1 MSSSNHN
8 SAVTGKNGAYTFKRE
23 KKLTYQ
29 REPEPGMDQPVEN
42 KKSDLIRAFVKG
54 GFLSPAGLLKIMELS
69 RSLGNKYVLFGS
81 RQDIMFP
88 SHGANESELSDA
100 FKAIHIEY
108 ELGSDQSVFQNI
120 VSSYVA
126 VNVVETTSWV
136 KEDTYNVLID
146 SFDYKPKLKINIV
159 DPLQSLV
166 PLFTG
171 ELNFIASREENYWYL
186 YIRDPRKGNV
196 IECWPRLIFG
206 QDIPRIARELEK
218 IFLEFLPFTAEEL
231 HLVLK
236 NNYVRINYKP
246 IQEKLKFH
254 ETTFPYYE
262 GLNAMLNNQ
271 YWLGLYWR
279 NNQYDIDFM
288 SAACKLCQET
298 NISNINIIP
307 WKAFIIKGIKA
318 ADRLRWEKLMGKF
331 GINERHSSLELNWHL
346 PVIDSEAL
354 ALKRFL
360 VRELDQQDISTHG
373 LTFAIKTNRDTFH
386 FTSIVIEKI
395 NPTGAASGDRY
406 NILYAKNFNPTNITY
421 YTYAKAVKKELIPT
435 LLIELSK
442 LYFRQLNPEREQ
454 VHEVKTDTP
463 PVSGPVTSYQCTNCL
478 TVYDR
483 RYGDPASNIPPGVP
497 FEELPDSYV
506 CHVCETP
513 KKDFVPVT
521 SSSDH

>member
-1 MSSSNHN
+1 VDVQVNAIELN
-8 SAVTGKNGAYTFKRE
+8 PFKKR
-23 KKLTYQ
+23 KRLNY
-29 REPEPGMDQPVEN
+29 RPEPEAGMTQPVESN

-54 GFLSPAGLLKIMELS
+54 GFLSPADLLKIMELS

-88 SHGANESELSDA
+88 SFGATEDELQQA
-100 FKAIHIEY
+100 FKAIRIDY

-126 VNVVETTSWV
+126 VNVVETTHWV

-146 SFDYKPKLKINIV
+146 SFEYIPRLKINIV
-159 DPLQSLV
+159 DPMQSLV

-171 ELNFIASREENYWYL
+171 ELNFIASKEENYWYL

-196 IECWPRLIFG
+196 IECWPRLILG
-206 QDIPRIARELEK
+206 QDIPKIARELEK
-218 IFLEFLPFTAEEL
+218 IFLELLPFTAEEL

-246 IQEKLKFH
+246 ISEKLKFQDV
-254 ETTFPYYE
+254 TFPYYE

-288 SAACKLCQET
+288 SAACRLCQET
-298 NISNINIIP
+298 NISKINIIP

-346 PVIDSEAL
+346 PVIDAEAL
-354 ALKRFL
+354 ELKRFL
-360 VRELDQQDISTHG
+360 VRELDLQDISTHG
-373 LTFAIKTNRDTFH
+373 LTFTIKTNREMFL
-386 FTSIVIEKI
+386 FTSIVIEKADATEAV
-395 NPTGAASGDRY
+395 PGDRY
-406 NILYAKNFNPTNITY
+406 TILYAKNFNPTNITY
-421 YTYAKAVKKELIPT
+421 YTYARGVKREMIPT

-442 LYFRQLNPEREQ
+442 LYYRQLNPEREQ
-454 VHEVKTDTP
+454 VYEIKEESAA
-463 PVSGPVTSYQCTNCL
+463 SGPITSYQCTNCL
-478 TVYDR
+478 TIYDQKF
-483 RYGDPASNIPPGVP
+483 GDPLAHIPPGVA
-497 FEELPDSYV
+497 FADLPETYT
-506 CHVCETP
+506 CHVCDSE
-513 KKDFVPVT
+513 KKYFVPLA
-521 SSSDH
+521 